1 MIHDILTD
9 TEDRMKKSVDT
20 IRQELAAIRTG
31 RANPALLDS
40 IKVDYYG
47 SLLPLKQIANVAAP
61 NPRLL
66 VVQVFDRNAV
76 VAVDKAIKSAD
87 IGLNPQADGNLLRLP
102 IPPLT
107 EERRYELMKFA
118 HKLGEE
124 GKVAIRN
131 VRRDANDMI
140 KDLEK
145 QHEISEDQSHDALEN
160 IQKLTDKY
168 TKQIDEL
175 LKMKEKDILD
185 V

>member
-47 SLLPLKQIANVAAP
+47 SLIPLKQIANVATP
-61 NPRLL
+61 DPRLL

-107 EERRYELMKFA
+107 EERRHELVKFA
-118 HKLGEE
+118 HKIGEE

-145 QHEISEDQSHDALEN
+145 KHEISEDQSHDTLEST
-160 IQKLTDKY
+160 QKLTDKY
-168 TKQIDEL
+168 TKQVDEL

>member
-1 MIHDILTD
+1 MIDDILND

-47 SLLPLKQIANVAAP
+47 SLIPLKQIANVATP
-61 NPRLL
+61 DPRLL
-66 VVQVFDRNAV
+66 IVQVFDRNAV

-87 IGLNPQADGNLLRLP
+87 IGLNPQVDGNLLRLP
-102 IPPLT
+102 IPSLT
-107 EERRYELMKFA
+107 EERRHELVKFS
-118 HKLGEE
+118 HKIGEE

-131 VRRDANDMI
+131 VRRDANDMT

-145 QHEISEDQSHDALEN
+145 SHEISEDQSHDALEN

-168 TKQIDEL
+168 IKQVDEL

-185 V
+185 I

>member
-61 NPRLL
+61 DPRLL